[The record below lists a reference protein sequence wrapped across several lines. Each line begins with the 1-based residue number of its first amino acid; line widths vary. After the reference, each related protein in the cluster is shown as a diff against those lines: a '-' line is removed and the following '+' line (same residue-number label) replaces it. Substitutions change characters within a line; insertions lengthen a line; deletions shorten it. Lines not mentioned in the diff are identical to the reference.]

1 MSSIV
6 VRGLTVSF
14 GKLQVLP
21 RLDLDVADGEFI
33 VLLGPSGCGKSTL
46 LNAIAGLI
54 DIADGQISIGGR
66 DVTDLEPKE
75 RGLAMVFQSYA
86 LYPNMNVYGNLAFA
100 LKVAGVARR
109 EIDMRV
115 HRAAEMLA
123 LTPLLSRR
131 PIQLSGGQR
140 QRVAIGRALV
150 RDVDLF
156 LFDEPLSNLD
166 AQLRAE
172 LRVEIKRLHK
182 SLRATMVYVT
192 HDQVEALTLADR
204 IVVMHAGTIQQI
216 GYPETIYDRPANT
229 FVAGFLGSPPM
240 NLVPATLTTCEG
252 RPGLVLD
259 GETIPVGN
267 HPTINAVAAGW
278 ESGRAVRLGVRPE
291 RIQLDKAAAGA
302 DIRWNAPIEIQESLG
317 SETLL
322 WSHLAGIRIA
332 IKTPARLRLNDG
344 EAIPA
349 GCALADLS
357 IFDAASGQRL

>member
-1 MSSIV
+1 MSSIRIENLRV
-6 VRGLTVSF
+6 AF
-14 GKLQVLP
+14 GSHQVLSA
-21 RLDLDVADGEFI
+21 LDLAIADGEFV

-54 DIADGQISIGGR
+54 EVADGRVLINER
-66 DVTDLEPKE
+66 DVTQLEPKQ

-86 LYPNMNVYGNLAFA
+86 LYPNMSVYGNLAFA

-109 EIDMRV
+109 EIDARV
-115 HRAAEMLA
+115 RRAADTLA

-182 SLRATMVYVT
+182 SLRATMIYVT

-204 IVVMHAGTIQQI
+204 IVVMRGGVVQQI
-216 GYPETIYDRPANT
+216 GDPETIYDRPANV

-240 NLVPATLTTCEG
+240 NLVPATLALDGAG
-252 RPGLVLD
+252 RPGVSLEGRTFPLGD
-259 GETIPVGN
+259 TP
-267 HPTINAVAAGW
+267 ACGW
-278 ESGRAVRLGVRPE
+278 ENGRNVTLGIRPE
-291 RIQLDKAAAGA
+291 RIRIGREAAGA
-302 DIRWNAPIEIQESLG
+302 DVSWNAPIDIQESLG
-317 SETLL
+317 SETLI
-322 WSHLAGIRIA
+322 WARLAGRRIA
-332 IKTPARLRLNDG
+332 IKSGARLHMHDG
-344 EAIPA
+344 ESVPA
-349 GCALADLS
+349 GFGSAEMSL
-357 IFDAASGQRL
+357 FDSASGDRL